1 MLRTAPRSIASVL
14 AAALLLMPSSFAF
27 DTPLSDTAVREA
39 YFLGQRHDQ
48 SLALLMS
55 NYTKSLPAPKAGP
68 QISSVTFYTPF
79 AQLVQAANQHLGNY
93 SAQQAQ
99 LDHCGKEEIVR
110 IVVEIQLT
118 QSYGAFIIH
127 PANSRSI
134 SSDGF
139 EQRSPDFW
147 RNFQVLFLDDN
158 KEREPSYSSGQPNY
172 MCSDNGGCILTGAT
186 LTFEFPAT
194 DFDSDSA
201 EIDVTPPEG
210 DVVSVNFHLNSLR

>member
-1 MLRTAPRSIASVL
+1 MLRTPARSIAAFFTAVLVL
-14 AAALLLMPSSFAF
+14 APSSFAF
-27 DTPLSDTAVREA
+27 DTPLSDSAVRES
-39 YFLGQRHDQ
+39 YFLGQRHDE
-48 SLALLMS
+48 SVALLMS
-55 NYTKSLPAPKAGP
+55 KYTKSLPAPKTGP
-68 QISSVTFYTPF
+68 HISSVSFYTPF
-79 AQLVQAANQHLGNY
+79 AQLVQTANQHLGNY

-99 LDHCGKEEIVR
+99 LDHRDKAEIVR
-110 IVVEIQLT
+110 IIVEIQLT
-118 QSYGAFIIH
+118 PSYGAFIIH

-147 RNFQVLFLDDN
+147 RDSQVLFLDDN
-158 KEREPSYSSGQPNY
+158 KEREPSYARGQPNY

-186 LTFEFPAT
+186 LAFEFPAA